1 MILSAIVLTPERARD
16 VDFPFPLVVGGYT
29 LIIPFPEKIT
39 DLSAPWKT
47 FELKVCRVNFNLVR

>member
-1 MILSAIVLTPERARD
+1 MIPSAIVLTPERARD
-16 VDFPFPLVVGGYT
+16 VDFPFPLTIGAYT

-47 FELKVCRVNFNLVR
+47 FELKVGRINLNFVQ